1 MTGPASPARRG
12 VHGFRR
18 LLVALALATGLAG
31 AAPARAEIFAAR
43 LLLPDGRP
51 AAGHV
56 ISVVG
61 SALAVPTDAEG
72 RFRLDPAPRPP
83 FHLVATAPDG
93 ALSATLEVT
102 ALGDG
107 VAELRLAPISRDSV
121 TVLSGVAPGLDLLP
135 ASAAAVISAEAIE
148 QKPPQRLVDA
158 LDGVAGA
165 SKLGE
170 GADSVPALRGLAR
183 GRTLILVDGA
193 RVTAERR
200 AGPSATFVDP
210 AALAAVEVLR
220 GPGSVVYGS
229 DAFGGVI
236 HAVTRD
242 PDPEVPVRFTVEGSA
257 GGSPQLAA
265 SASGSLAFGDGAL
278 LVAAHAA
285 EADDAEGGD
294 GREIFN
300 SGFASAGAALRW
312 AAPLGP
318 GRLRA
323 SLQFDRVEDLGKAAI
338 DSREIRAVYPREDS
352 DRLVLAWL
360 GTPGGGWES
369 LESTLFWGR
378 YRVVLDRDR
387 ATTATSNR
395 RVDTSDTE
403 AQDAA
408 LRGVAARPLAGGRL
422 QVGVDTGGR
431 FALESL
437 VGRTSFDADGRTVVE
452 ATRTAAIEEARQ
464 LSTGL
469 FAVWTRPLS
478 PSLSLGVG
486 ARGDR
491 IEARNRGGYFGDRST
506 ADQALS
512 GNLSLTW
519 TPAPGWSATGQVA
532 RGFRAPT
539 LSDRFFRGPS
549 GRGFVTG
556 NPELDPETSLQLD
569 LALRRTRGR
578 SALALYAYR
587 YEIRDLIERFREGGD
602 FHFRNRGEAAIEG
615 VEFEARRQLAGG
627 WSVDGG
633 AAWTRA
639 RGGGAAIDDA
649 PAPNAWLGARWAG
662 GAWYAFGRLGGVAEK
677 NDPGPTEVARP
688 GYALLDLGGG
698 WQMTDRLEL
707 RLSLRNALDRAYTGS
722 PDESADR
729 APGRTALLG
738 LAGRF

>member
-1 MTGPASPARRG
+1 MTEPASPSRRRSRL
-12 VHGFRR
+12 HRP
-18 LLVALALATGLAG
+18 LLVALALVAGLAG
-31 AAPARAEIFAAR
+31 VAPARAAVFEAR
-43 LLLPDGRP
+43 LLQPDGRP

-61 SALAVPTDAEG
+61 SALAVPTDGEG

-93 ALSATLEVT
+93 ALSATLEVA

-242 PDPEVPVRFTVEGSA
+242 PDPEVPVRFTFEGSV
-257 GGSPQLAA
+257 GGAPQLAA
-265 SASGSLAFGDGAL
+265 SAAGSLAIGDGAL
-278 LVAAHAA
+278 LVAAHATEA
-285 EADDAEGGD
+285 EDAEGGD

-300 SGFASAGAALRW
+300 SGFTSAGAALRW
-312 AAPLGP
+312 AMPLGP

-323 SLQFDRVEDLGKAAI
+323 SLQLDRVEDLGKAAI
-338 DSREIRAVYPREDS
+338 DSRQIRAVYPREDS
-352 DRLVLAWL
+352 DRLVVAWL

-387 ATTATSNR
+387 AATATANR
-395 RVDTSDTE
+395 RIDSADTE

-408 LRGVAARPLAGGRL
+408 TPARASRWRAPSAARASPP
-422 QVGVDTGGR
+422 
-431 FALESL
+431 
-437 VGRTSFDADGRTVVE
+437 
-452 ATRTAAIEEARQ
+452 TAR
-464 LSTGL
+464 
-469 FAVWTRPLS
+469 R
-478 PSLSLGVG
+478 
-486 ARGDR
+486 
-491 IEARNRGGYFGDRST
+491 
-506 ADQALS
+506 
-512 GNLSLTW
+512 
-519 TPAPGWSATGQVA
+519 WS
-532 RGFRAPT
+532 RRRAPPP
-539 LSDRFFRGPS
+539 SRRRASFRPGCSRS
-549 GRGFVTG
+549 GRGRSRRRSVSASERAATASRRATAAA
-556 NPELDPETSLQLD
+556 TSATARLPT
-569 LALRRTRGR
+569 RR
-578 SALALYAYR
+578 S
-587 YEIRDLIERFREGGD
+587 
-602 FHFRNRGEAAIEG
+602 
-615 VEFEARRQLAGG
+615 
-627 WSVDGG
+627 
-633 AAWTRA
+633 RA
-639 RGGGAAIDDA
+639 TSR
-649 PAPNAWLGARWAG
+649 
-662 GAWYAFGRLGGVAEK
+662 
-677 NDPGPTEVARP
+677 
-688 GYALLDLGGG
+688 
-698 WQMTDRLEL
+698 
-707 RLSLRNALDRAYTGS
+707 
-722 PDESADR
+722 
-729 APGRTALLG
+729 
-738 LAGRF
+738 